1 MVRRLNEKYTVEMCN
16 FLPFESIEFGVPEE
30 SPFQISF
37 KKNVAKSEHVLR
49 LSYRMPVPTGA
60 VLFNETSAATVEMGT
75 ESGYFHALRSCNL
88 RFFNNMPLVVKTDED
103 RLENLKSVGESLAMA
118 MEMQG
123 IPIDVSYLY
132 KLDKRKSKIPE
143 SHSNYNPA
151 SGGRRTP
158 LAMQAFKG
166 VSSKLALSN
175 MTSQISKLNPL
186 MKLKQTTSKRSS
198 DYHEGRL

>member
-1 MVRRLNEKYTVEMCN
+1 
-16 FLPFESIEFGVPEE
+16 
-30 SPFQISF
+30 
-37 KKNVAKSEHVLR
+37 
-49 LSYRMPVPTGA
+49 
-60 VLFNETSAATVEMGT
+60 MGT

-198 DYHEGRL
+198 DYHEGRLEADRSCTRTFISCFSEVFTNLFINQTCN